1 MRIKGEK
8 AGTKKGAAL
17 ILTLAVTSLLIVLA
31 VSIMT
36 AAFTNQIGTF
46 GMDRSSQLKLLAQT
60 GMEKSISILREKIV
74 QRVLADGYSNSIL
87 YTIARLPKT
96 ETMHLLDLDPQTDLP
111 DTSTGEKYSIY
122 FNIYKNDSFSL
133 DSGSQT
139 ASTKNEGD
147 CYVTFTDGD
156 PSDSGENTYEDSSD
170 GIKKDCIKIKLLAYG
185 RGESRRTETVY
196 IDKNSISDYYL
207 DKLFQNTLSALGEPG
222 TAGEEPIQSFTSF
235 PEIQRLGKLQI
246 SGDIYLQG
254 ERLALQSDQNIEI
267 NGRVKVL
274 ASQDANEV
282 NFNRNLLFYDY
293 DDDSRIETNTN
304 LKFPADLKRTF
315 SIKGNFDETPKTP
328 IIENSR
334 LKNVV
339 PLGIAGSGKTVDVI
353 LSEPETGFPL
363 VKGSLD
369 DYAMVAAKCIQ
380 NGSRPVDLNRLV
392 LGRDLDS
399 HTGLRRFLATRPDLN
414 LEGGSYK
421 NESDYIKLF
430 KVILVDGDLLIDAS
444 KFYYDQITDN
454 NYDQITDEPS
464 GEIDI
469 SDFRKMR
476 MMNYII
482 IASGTVTLKGS
493 VEMYSSS
500 IMAKDII
507 FESGTLDMP
516 VTDETLENGT
526 PTGKQIYHS
535 ADSYV
540 ANVLNQLNN
549 LQLDRILVG
558 ETEYAAEIDPETG
571 MVYPADPLKDVIDP
585 AMNFTNST
593 LASDGENLADAYAA
607 AKRMKVQTTI
617 SLSGIGSDDSVKE
630 ISADMGE
637 YGETW
642 ADARGYV
649 TNTQKAL
656 INEYLIK
663 NLSSD
668 YAKQL
673 KFKIIS
679 WEER

>member
-1 MRIKGEK
+1 MKTRGEK
-8 AGTKKGAAL
+8 AETKKGAAL

-87 YTIARLPKT
+87 YTIARSPKT

-122 FNIYKNDSFSL
+122 FNIYNNDSFSL

-139 ASTKNEGD
+139 ASTRNEGD

-156 PSDSGENTYEDSSD
+156 PSDSEENIYEDSSD
-170 GIKKDCIKIKLLAYG
+170 GIKKDCIKIRLLAYG
-185 RGESRRTETVY
+185 RGESKRTETVY

-222 TAGEEPIQSFTSF
+222 TAGEEPIQSFASF
-235 PEIQRLGKLQI
+235 PEIQRPGKIKI

-254 ERLALQSDQNIEI
+254 ERLDLESDQNIEI
-267 NGRVKVL
+267 NGSVKVL

-282 NFNRNLLFYDY
+282 NFNKNLRFYDY
-293 DDDSRIETNTN
+293 DKEDNKIVTNTN
-304 LKFPADLKRTF
+304 LDFPTDLKRAF
-315 SIKGNFDETPKTP
+315 SIKGGFDGIPKTP
-328 IIENSR
+328 IVENSR
-334 LKNVV
+334 LRNVA

-363 VKGSLD
+363 VKGSSD
-369 DYAMVAAKCIQ
+369 DYAMVSAKCIQ
-380 NGSRPVDLNRLV
+380 NGSRPVDFSKLV

-454 NYDQITDEPS
+454 NYDQITDDSS
-464 GEIDI
+464 GLI

-482 IASGTVTLKGS
+482 IASGTVKIKGA

-526 PTGKQIYHS
+526 PTGNQIYHA

-540 ANVLNQLNN
+540 ANVLDQLNN

-558 ETEYAAEIDPETG
+558 ETEHATEIDPETG
-571 MVYPADPLKDVIDP
+571 MEYPADPLKDVIDP

-593 LASDGENLADAYAA
+593 LASDGVNLADAYAA

-663 NLSSD
+663 NLSAD

-673 KFKIIS
+673 KLKIIS